1 MSDGSV
7 RDVTTDARL
16 SWSSNDNKIAAI
28 DNKQRVGYQSAR
40 NLERSQVVNLAQGE
54 WLRRGQ
60 NLLITGPCG
69 CGKTYLA
76 CALGYQACQQG
87 HSTRYYRLPRLLL
100 ELSQAKVDGS
110 YARLLG
116 QLARIELLILND

>member
-1 MSDGSV
+1 M
-7 RDVTTDARL
+7 A
-16 SWSSNDNKIAAI
+16 
-28 DNKQRVGYQSAR
+28 
-40 NLERSQVVNLAQGE
+40 NLAQGE

-87 HSTRYYRLPRLLL
+87 AQHSLLPAAA
-100 ELSQAKVDGS
+100 SAT
-110 YARLLG
+110 
-116 QLARIELLILND
+116 